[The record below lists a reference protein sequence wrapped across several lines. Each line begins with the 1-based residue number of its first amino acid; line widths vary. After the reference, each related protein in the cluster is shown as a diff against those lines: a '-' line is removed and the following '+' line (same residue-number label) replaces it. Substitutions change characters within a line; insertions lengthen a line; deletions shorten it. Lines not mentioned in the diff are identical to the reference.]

1 MPRCASAWR
10 ATWPRCE
17 TAVSEWWAEWSTYR
31 PADFLMF
38 SPRIYWRLFES
49 INASVWP
56 AQLWLVG
63 AALAWLLW
71 FVRRG
76 TEAAPRASAVALG
89 LSWLFVA
96 WAFLLQR
103 YAPINWAAEGFALA
117 FVMQGLG
124 LLALVGAGPLQAS
137 PLPWRRSVGLGL
149 LLWALLG
156 HPLLAGL
163 AGRPWSQAEVFGLA
177 PDPTAIGTLGWLLLL
192 QGCGAAARALLRGL
206 WLVPL
211 AWCTVSAAT
220 LGTMGAWQ
228 ALLPLAAAVAG
239 RGGRAPALRLRCAR
253 ADRAPGRRAAW

>member
-1 MPRCASAWR
+1 M
-10 ATWPRCE
+10 
-17 TAVSEWWAEWSTYR
+17 SEWWSYR

-38 SPRIYWRLFES
+38 APRIYWRLFES
-49 INASVWP
+49 INAAVWP
-56 AQLWLVG
+56 AQLLLVG

-76 TEAAPRASAVALG
+76 VEAAPRASAVALG
-89 LSWLFVA
+89 LSWMFVA

-103 YAPINWAAEGFALA
+103 FAPINWTADGFALGFA
-117 FVMQGLG
+117 LQGLG
-124 LLALVGAGPLQAS
+124 LLVLVGRGPLQVS
-137 PLPWRRSVGLGL
+137 GYRWRRSVGLGL

-163 AGRPWSQAEVFGLA
+163 AGRPWTQAEVFGLA

-192 QGCGAAARALLRGL
+192 QGRRASARMLLRGL

-211 AWCTVSAAT
+211 VWCAISAAM

-228 ALLPLAAAVAG
+228 AWVPLAAAWMALVA
-239 RGGRAPALRLRCAR
+239 AR
-253 ADRAPGRRAAW
+253 RR